1 MFTHILVPV
10 VDDMVNAKNMKMV
23 GTLLAEAGAR
33 ATLLYISDPRAPYVY
48 TTKAADYKKADE
60 RHQQVCNA
68 HAKAVLEKAAR
79 LIGGEVKTK
88 TLHEYNTEVY
98 EGIIEA
104 AKQVKANAI
113 LMASHKRT
121 GLKKVFMGSDTYAV
135 ITNSKLPV
143 IVI

>member
-1 MFTHILVPV
+1 MFAHILVHV
-10 VDDMVNAKNMKMV
+10 VDEMVNAKNMRMIA
-23 GTLLAEAGAR
+23 TLLAEAGAR

-48 TTKAADYKKADE
+48 TTKVADYKKADE
-60 RHQQVCNA
+60 RHEQVCNA
-68 HAKAVLEKAAR
+68 HAKAVLEKAAQ
-79 LIGGEVKTK
+79 LIGGEVTIK
-88 TLHEYNTEVY
+88 TLHEYSTEVY

-104 AKQVKANAI
+104 AKKVKANAI

-135 ITNSKLPV
+135 IANSKLPV